1 MIEKKYWLHGGGY
14 FECDISL
21 NRGSSSISPQQT
33 TTHTTTPTKC
43 TRLNQNSTRYQ
54 NLKSLQKLPH
64 NHDRFRSLKWT
75 EKDNN
80 GLRMVL
86 NGIITMNYVTLHFD
100 CCQTEVLKRR
110 NSTYERFSQN
120 FCYFR
125 SKSDNLSLKMTDFLS
140 KLIFCRFFD
149 KFINS

>member
-1 MIEKKYWLHGGGY
+1 MMSLRRLGLMTHRYDRKKYWLHGGGY

-54 NLKSLQKLPH
+54 NLKQKLPH

-75 EKDNN
+75 EKDKN
-80 GLRMVL
+80 GLKMVL
-86 NGIITMNYVTLHFD
+86 NGIITMNYVTSHFD
-100 CCQTEVLKRR
+100 CSQTDVFKRR
-110 NSTYERFSQN
+110 NSTNEDFHRIYAIFDQN
-120 FCYFR
+120 R
-125 SKSDNLSLKMTDFLS
+125 TISRWKWPISHRN
-140 KLIFCRFFD
+140 
-149 KFINS
+149 